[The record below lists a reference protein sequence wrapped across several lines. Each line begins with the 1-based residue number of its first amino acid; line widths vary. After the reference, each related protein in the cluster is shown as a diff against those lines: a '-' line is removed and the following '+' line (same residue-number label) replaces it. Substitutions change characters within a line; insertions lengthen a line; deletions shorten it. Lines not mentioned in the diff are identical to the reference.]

1 MISRCNISLVT
12 SSVAAPSISTAAL
25 VATSWSITIVI
36 TLVAATATASAA
48 AAAPETT
55 LPVVKAFLWGRAGL
69 AALLVIL
76 LQETLGLFALHLLEG
91 HVLQEVA
98 NLRESKVGLESDRVD
113 RGGGGGG
120 AFHPSRVGWEERD
133 REKRGAGVRSED
145 QSSHTTGGQKKTL
158 SLPHRGIRKSL
169 RNQMQIDGGLWQG
182 IRNKH
187 HLQGKVEEKFV

>member
-69 AALLVIL
+69 AALFVVL
-76 LQETLGLFALHLLEG
+76 LQETLSLVALHLLKG

-113 RGGGGGG
+113 HGGRGGG
-120 AFHPSRVGWEERD
+120 AFHPSRIGWEERD
-133 REKRGAGVRSED
+133 REKRGAG
-145 QSSHTTGGQKKTL
+145 GA
-158 SLPHRGIRKSL
+158 
-169 RNQMQIDGGLWQG
+169 
-182 IRNKH
+182 
-187 HLQGKVEEKFV
+187 

>member
-36 TLVAATATASAA
+36 TLVAATASATAAA

-69 AALLVIL
+69 AALLVVL
-76 LQETLGLFALHLLEG
+76 LQETLGLVALHLLEG

-133 REKRGAGVRSED
+133 REKRGAG
-145 QSSHTTGGQKKTL
+145 GA
-158 SLPHRGIRKSL
+158 
-169 RNQMQIDGGLWQG
+169 
-182 IRNKH
+182 
-187 HLQGKVEEKFV
+187 

>member
-36 TLVAATATASAA
+36 TLVAATAAASAA
-48 AAAPETT
+48 AATTAPETT

-69 AALLVIL
+69 AALLVVL

-133 REKRGAGVRSED
+133 REKRGAG
-145 QSSHTTGGQKKTL
+145 GA
-158 SLPHRGIRKSL
+158 
-169 RNQMQIDGGLWQG
+169 
-182 IRNKH
+182 
-187 HLQGKVEEKFV
+187 